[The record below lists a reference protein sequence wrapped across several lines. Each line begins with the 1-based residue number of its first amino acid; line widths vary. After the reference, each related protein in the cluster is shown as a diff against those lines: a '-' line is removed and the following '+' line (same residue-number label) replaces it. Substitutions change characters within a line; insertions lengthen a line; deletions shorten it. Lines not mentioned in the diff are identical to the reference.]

1 MSHVGNMGFIRD
13 VGTCESSQKHRRC
26 GKKNPLI
33 YRKTGVDRGCHI
45 CGIWVVLKRECE
57 MMGGGDQK
65 GVCVQHVGENSS
77 SMARRSLLSMRERN
91 TLDANPN
98 PHERKLKYAKKRGE
112 GGVTKRRGG
121 GGGTCRDELEKHGKT
136 V

>member
-1 MSHVGNMGFIRD
+1 
-13 VGTCESSQKHRRC
+13 
-26 GKKNPLI
+26 
-33 YRKTGVDRGCHI
+33 
-45 CGIWVVLKRECE
+45 

-112 GGVTKRRGG
+112 GGVCNMWGRIGVGKNVRFVFWGG
-121 GGGTCRDELEKHGKT
+121 AHLHKYKPIDAILRQELPE